1 MKKIYLTLIAI
12 SSLLISSCETEYLT
26 QIPKDQLVIETTFTS
41 YNNIKAYA
49 WGFYNTF
56 PGYNRGVVDEEF
68 NADLFLN
75 SNSKISYSNWIKQL
89 QTIPASSGSY
99 SDPYANIRKVNILLD
114 NIDKSN
120 SITQAEKD
128 HWRSVGYFFR
138 AYEYYNLVSKYGD
151 VIWLENALND
161 ASPELF
167 APRTPR
173 NEVTQKMLD
182 NLLFA
187 EANIKP
193 AGDGPNSIGVHAVRA
208 LISRFGLFEGT
219 WRKYHNLGDAEKY
232 IRASATASEKLL
244 VSFPTLNPNYD
255 LEFNSESLAGVP
267 GIILYKQYA
276 DAQITHTLTSA
287 HRNSSGNWDL
297 TKKAADMYL
306 LKDGQTRWTSP
317 LFTSD
322 KDPYDEF
329 RNRDKRMLYTI
340 LPPYRVNANNLTF
353 TYDANPKYREYLDVL
368 TSLSDAKHKG
378 EPARNWQG
386 LVLKQAP
393 HFRDFNNGQG
403 FIAGLT
409 GYQLYKYYNN
419 LLSIQNVDINDAPI
433 FRIAEVMVNY
443 AEAKFELGE
452 FNQAIANATINKL
465 RARGGVAA
473 LVVGSEPVDITRDPT
488 VTATLWEIRRERAIE
503 LMGEGYRFNDL
514 RRWKKMSYTDV
525 EQFGIWAKNS
535 DYGNK
540 LTIQNGAAEGYVTI
554 FGPPPGNF
562 PDYYYL
568 YPIPSNELVLNK
580 NLVQNPGW
588 K

>member
-12 SSLLISSCETEYLT
+12 FSLLISSCETDYLS
-26 QIPKDQLVIETTFTS
+26 QIPEDQLVTETTFTS

-75 SNSKISYSNWIKQL
+75 SNSKISMSDWIKQL
-89 QTIPASSGSY
+89 QTIPASSGFY
-99 SDPYANIRKVNILLD
+99 SGPYANIRRVNIMLD
-114 NIDKSN
+114 NIDKSTVI
-120 SITQAEKD
+120 SQAEKD

-138 AYEYYNLVSKYGD
+138 AYEYYDLVSKYGD
-151 VIWLENALND
+151 VIWLEHALND
-161 ASPELF
+161 ASPELY

-187 EANIKP
+187 EANIKA

-219 WRKYHNLGDAEKY
+219 WRKYHSLGDADKY
-232 IRASATASEKLL
+232 LRACTDASEKLMQ
-244 VSFPTLNPNYD
+244 SFPNLNPNYD

-267 GIILYKQYA
+267 GIILYKQYT
-276 DAQITHTLTSA
+276 DGQFTHTLTSA

-306 LKDGQTRWTSP
+306 LTDGQTRWSSP
-317 LFTSD
+317 LFIGD
-322 KDPYDEF
+322 KDPYEEF

-340 LPPYRVNANNLTF
+340 LPPFKVNANNLTW
-353 TYDANPKYREYLDVL
+353 TYDANPKHREYLDVL
-368 TSLSDAKHKG
+368 ATLSDVKHKG
-378 EPARNWQG
+378 DPARNWQG
-386 LVLKQAP
+386 LVLKQTP

-403 FIAGLT
+403 FIAGHT
-409 GYQLYKYYNN
+409 GYQLFKYYNN
-419 LLSIQNVDINDAPI
+419 LLSIQNVDIADAPI

-443 AEAKFELGE
+443 AEAKYELGE
-452 FNQAIANATINKL
+452 FNQTIANATINKL
-465 RARGGVAA
+465 RARGGVAN
-473 LVVGSEPVDITRDPT
+473 LVVGSEPIDISRDPS
-488 VTATLWEIRRERAIE
+488 VTPTLWEIRRERAIE

-514 RRWKKMSYTDV
+514 RRWKKMNYTDV
-525 EQFGIWAKNS
+525 EQLGRWVKNA

-554 FGPPPGNF
+554 YGPPPGNF
-562 PDYYYL
+562 PEYYYL
-568 YPIPSNELVLNK
+568 YPIPSNEIVLNP

>member
-1 MKKIYLTLIAI
+1 MKKVYITLIFI
-12 SSLLISSCETEYLT
+12 SSLFISSCETEYLT
-26 QIPKDQLVIETTFTS
+26 QIPEDQLITETTFTS

-56 PGYNRGVVDEEF
+56 PGYSRSPIDEEF
-68 NADLFLN
+68 NGDLFLN
-75 SNSKISYSNWIKQL
+75 SNSKISMSDWIKQL
-89 QTIPASSGSY
+89 QTIPASSGFY
-99 SDPYANIRKVNILLD
+99 SGPYVNIRRINIMLD
-114 NIDKSN
+114 NIDKSTVI
-120 SITQAEKD
+120 SQLDKD

-161 ASPELF
+161 ASPELY

-187 EANIKP
+187 EANIKT

-219 WRKYHNLGDAEKY
+219 WRKYHVLGDSDKY
-232 IRASATASEKLL
+232 LRASANASEKLMT
-244 VSFPTLNPNYD
+244 SFPTLNPNYD
-255 LEFNSESLAGVP
+255 LDFNSESLAGVP
-267 GIILYKQYA
+267 GIILYKQYT
-276 DAQITHTLTSA
+276 DGQITHTLNSA

-317 LFTSD
+317 LFIGD

-329 RNRDKRMLYTI
+329 RNRDKRMLLTI
-340 LPPYRVNANNLTF
+340 IPPFKVNANNLTW
-353 TYDANPKYREYLDVL
+353 TYDANPKNREYLDIL
-368 TSLSDAKHKG
+368 ASISDSKHKG
-378 EPARNWQG
+378 DAPRNWQG

-403 FIAGLT
+403 FIAGYT
-409 GYQLYKYYNN
+409 GYQLFKYYNN
-419 LLSIQNVDINDAPI
+419 LLSIQNVDIADAPI
-433 FRIAEVMVNY
+433 FRIAEVMANY
-443 AEAKFELGE
+443 AEAKYELGE
-452 FNQAIANATINKL
+452 FNQTIANNTINKL
-465 RARGGVAA
+465 RARGGVAN
-473 LVVGSEPVDITRDPT
+473 LIVGSEPVDITRDVSINP
-488 VTATLWEIRRERAIE
+488 TLWEIRRERAIE
-503 LMGEGYRFNDL
+503 LMGEGFRFNDL
-514 RRWKKMSYTDV
+514 RRWKKMNYTDV
-525 EQFGIWAKNS
+525 EEFGIWAKNS

-540 LTIQNGAAEGYVTI
+540 LTIQNGAAAGYVTI
-554 FGPPPGNF
+554 HGVPPGNF
-562 PDYYYL
+562 PTYYYL
-568 YPIPSNELVLNK
+568 YPIPSNETVLNPQ
-580 NLVQNPGW
+580 LQPNPGW

>member
-12 SSLLISSCETEYLT
+12 SSLLISSCETDYLS
-26 QIPKDQLVIETTFTS
+26 QIPEDQLVTETTFTS

-75 SNSKISYSNWIKQL
+75 SNSKISMSDWIKQL
-89 QTIPASSGSY
+89 QTIPASSGFY
-99 SDPYANIRKVNILLD
+99 SGPYVNIRRVNIMLD
-114 NIDKSN
+114 NIDN
-120 SITQAEKD
+120 STVISQAEKD

-151 VIWLENALND
+151 VIWLEHALND
-161 ASPELF
+161 ASPELY

-219 WRKYHNLGDAEKY
+219 WRKYHSLGDADKY
-232 IRASATASEKLL
+232 LRACTDASEKLMQ
-244 VSFPTLNPNYD
+244 SFPNLNPNYD

-276 DAQITHTLTSA
+276 DGQFTHTLTSA

-306 LKDGQTRWTSP
+306 LTDGQTRWSSP
-317 LFTSD
+317 LFIGD
-322 KDPYDEF
+322 KDPYEEF

-340 LPPYRVNANNLTF
+340 LPPFKVNANNLTW
-353 TYDANPKYREYLDVL
+353 TYDANPKHREYLDIL
-368 TSLSDAKHKG
+368 ASISDVKHKG
-378 EPARNWQG
+378 DAARNWQG
-386 LVLKQAP
+386 LVLKQTP

-403 FIAGLT
+403 FIAGHT
-409 GYQLYKYYNN
+409 GYQLFKYYNN
-419 LLSIQNVDINDAPI
+419 LLSIQNVDIADSPI

-443 AEAKFELGE
+443 AEAKYELGE
-452 FNQAIANATINKL
+452 FNQAIADATINKL
-465 RARGGVAA
+465 RARGGVAN
-473 LVVGSEPVDITRDPT
+473 LVVGSEPIDISRDPS
-488 VTATLWEIRRERAIE
+488 VTPTLWEIRRERAIE

-514 RRWKKMSYTDV
+514 RRWKKMNYTDV
-525 EQFGIWAKNS
+525 EQLGRWVKNA

-554 FGPPPGNF
+554 YGPPPGNF
-562 PDYYYL
+562 PEYYYL
-568 YPIPSNELVLNK
+568 YPIPSNEIVLNP